1 MTEEIRM
8 DRKTFESL
16 ASETRITLLKTLD
29 IRQMTI
35 TELSKNLG
43 LAKSTVHEHLTKMV
57 DSGLVEKIE
66 DHRKWSYYKLTYKG
80 KRILHPHEM
89 VKIMLLLST
98 SFLAFV
104 GGVFEVLNYQGFLSS
119 LPGQREARAE
129 YAEKLAAPELAEEAL
144 PQAPPAPLAD
154 SNLAALFLGVF
165 LLILAFALGYW
176 AVKRWKT
183 FRS

>member
-1 MTEEIRM
+1 M
-8 DRKTFESL
+8 DRKVFESL
-16 ASETRITLLKTLD
+16 ASETRINILKALD

-43 LAKSTVHEHLTKMV
+43 LAKSTVHEHLAKMA
-57 DSGLVEKIE
+57 DAGLVEKIE

-98 SFLAFV
+98 SFIALV
-104 GGVFEVLNYQGFLSS
+104 GGVFEIISYGRVSA
-119 LPGQREARAE
+119 PGAREMAAPSKLAEPAPE
-129 YAEKLAAPELAEEAL
+129 YAGEAIEKAPSEAL
-144 PQAPPAPLAD
+144 VEPSSTAL
-154 SNLAALFLGVF
+154 LLGVLLLFL
-165 LLILAFALGYW
+165 ALGVGFV
-176 AVKRWKT
+176 AIRRWKT